1 MPVAASEGFGV
12 AYERAGSGPPLLL
25 LSGQSLGPGTWAGV
39 RDDLAAHA
47 EVLLVHTR
55 GTGDSRGPVT
65 PACTTELFAR
75 DAVAVL
81 DDAGVARADVYG
93 FSMGGRVAQALA
105 AGSPGRVR
113 RLVLGATGPG
123 GAHEVPRAAAV
134 TEALRRSATDAG
146 RRALANLF
154 FSPAFAAAHPAL
166 AAEFAP
172 SAAGRWQREH
182 HAASTAHD
190 GWDLLPAITAPALVL
205 HGADDALTPPG
216 NAELLASR
224 LPRARLHLVEGGRHG
239 YLQEFRREASRVVRE
254 FLTTPAPTLP

>member
-1 MPVAASEGFGV
+1 MPVATSAGAGI

-65 PACTTELFAR
+65 PECTTELLAR

-81 DDAGVARADVYG
+81 DDAGVERADVYG
-93 FSMGGRVAQALA
+93 FSMGGRVAQVLGARF
-105 AGSPGRVR
+105 PGRVR

-134 TEALRRSATDAG
+134 TEVLRRSSTERG
-146 RRALANLF
+146 RKALADLF
-154 FSPAFAAAHPAL
+154 FSPAFAAAHPDL

-172 SAAGRWQREH
+172 SAQGRWQRLH

-190 GWDLLPAITAPALVL
+190 GWDLLPEVTAPALVL
-205 HGADDALTPPG
+205 HGGDDALTPAG
-216 NAELLASR
+216 NAGLLAAR
-224 LPRARLHLVEGGRHG
+224 LPRARLHLVERGRHG
-239 YLQEFRREASRVVRE
+239 YLQEFRPEASRVVRE
-254 FLTTPAPTLP
+254 FLTA